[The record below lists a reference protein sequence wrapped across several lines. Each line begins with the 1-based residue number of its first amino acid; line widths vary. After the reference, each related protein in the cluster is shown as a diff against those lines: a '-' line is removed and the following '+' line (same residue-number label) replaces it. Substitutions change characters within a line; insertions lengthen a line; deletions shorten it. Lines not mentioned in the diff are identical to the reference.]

1 MCIRDRTS
9 DGDYV
14 TFSSFAA
21 SQGWDSTDDDVPSPD
36 SKWVLKRTFS
46 RTGKSLGD
54 YYVDQYRL
62 KFDPGQIYKP
72 KGLLQLF
79 GLKSTFSM

>member
-1 MCIRDRTS
+1 MHNWIHAT
-9 DGDYV
+9 
-14 TFSSFAA
+14 TFSKA
-21 SQGWDSTDDDVPSPD
+21 QGWDSTDDDVPSPD